1 VRTQKEPTD
10 ERKRRQECH
19 EQDCHE
25 FGGISEFVGLIFC
38 VLGVVSGF
46 NSVLN
51 SGALGGAL
59 VLAMLTAGCFP
70 TVAGGL
76 LLIVAGR
83 ILRVVINNS
92 EE

>member
-1 VRTQKEPTD
+1 MNEGSYKTARNLA
-10 ERKRRQECH
+10 
-19 EQDCHE
+19 
-25 FGGISEFVGLIFC
+25 GLSEFVGLIFC

-59 VLAMLTAGCFP
+59 VLAMLTTGCFP

-83 ILRVVINNS
+83 ILRVVIDNS
-92 EE
+92 GA

>member
-1 VRTQKEPTD
+1 MRNENDSRTA
-10 ERKRRQECH
+10 RKWAG
-19 EQDCHE
+19 
-25 FGGISEFVGLIFC
+25 FSEFVGLIFC

-51 SGALGGAL
+51 SGELGGTL
-59 VLAMLTAGCFP
+59 VLQILTTGCFP

-83 ILRVVINNS
+83 ILRVVIDKS
-92 EE
+92 GE

>member
-1 VRTQKEPTD
+1 MS
-10 ERKRRQECH
+10 
-19 EQDCHE
+19 
-25 FGGISEFVGLIFC
+25 SENDNQWALTSQYVGMIFC

-51 SGALGGAL
+51 SGALGGTL
-59 VLAMLTAGCFP
+59 VLHMLTTGCFP

-83 ILRVVINNS
+83 ILRVVIDNS
-92 EE
+92 GE